1 MKELG
6 AAEAELA
13 KVMAEVAE
21 LDGQLQLAMD
31 KKNALE
37 ANARAMKNKMDAA
50 NRLLSGRY

>member
-1 MKELG
+1 MKELN

-21 LDGQLQLAMD
+21 LDAQLAVAME

-37 ANARAMKNKMDAA
+37 A
-50 NRLLSGRY
+50 GIF